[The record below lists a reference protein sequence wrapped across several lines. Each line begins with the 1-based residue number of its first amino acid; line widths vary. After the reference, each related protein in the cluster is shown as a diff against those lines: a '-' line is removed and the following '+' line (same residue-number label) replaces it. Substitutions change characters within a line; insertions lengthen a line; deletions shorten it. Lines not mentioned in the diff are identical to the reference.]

1 MRSIEVKVPMFGNGG
16 LLSVPIQA
24 EWVGS
29 TLASLAV
36 ERSAKGISRGSAEF
50 HNSIA
55 TAVAVEIV
63 VEHEGE
69 GVSAP
74 YLRIVFGVE
83 DDPEIF
89 QEDID
94 RMIDLEVKKRK
105 PPAT

>member
-1 MRSIEVKVPMFGNGG
+1 MRNVEVRVPMFGEGG
-16 LLSVPIQA
+16 LLSTPIRS
-24 EWVGS
+24 EWVSS
-29 TLASLAV
+29 TMASLAI
-36 ERSAKGISRGSAEF
+36 ERSARGISHGSAEF

-55 TAVAVEIV
+55 TAVAVEVV
-63 VEHEGE
+63 VEREEG
-69 GVSAP
+69 GIFAP
-74 YLRIVFGVE
+74 YLRIVLGVE